1 MTWNTNIW
9 AAREADARADR
20 TERQAT
26 YWKNIG
32 ASSDK
37 PKSKRR
43 FPIPKEQSA
52 KDAFGWDAGK
62 NEITSGEIWE
72 TMIGLEVARDTFL
85 DNQIKARELRDQSD
99 ALVSRLERMGI
110 QGRTPRGET
119 AVVGLVTGEA
129 ERATDYRNCNL
140 IPAQQS
146 KNVHDMLRHVRFL
159 TDVTKTGRLR
169 MLVVS
174 GGWCPIDEYRKHHK
188 AHTRRM
194 SKFASHPKLKSLG
207 ISIEYYNV
215 ENTIHRDAS
224 GTAMMNMHSHVL
236 YRCDRHLGKKWGE
249 FLEFGGGF
257 FPKRYVNDS
266 KIKKPNEAVKYVFKP
281 SELEALK
288 DVELAELFMQIVGGR
303 EKVDDETGE
312 VLCRPGPD
320 GELVAILEGPLKFF
334 HPLGEMRRFRS
345 ELRANGQK
353 LILVPTKD
361 DRWIWRVT
369 EKKTREERPESDGGR
384 TENIVVAITRPMP
397 KFTPRMEPCLIV
409 DNYNGDFAALIHSN
423 HLEESVSDAR
433 AIYQGRMKEDAVR
446 AANESLRGNPEDAP
460 ARSAPMKHTTTTT
473 VPKRDAKTRLK
484 HRPPPPSRHEEF
496 RGTLHDQK
504 QHPKNFKTG
513 RTGPPCPECCLH
525 SSQGKRKLDHDKIHT
540 RHP

>member
-1 MTWNTNIW
+1 MTWNTNTW

-20 TERQAT
+20 AERQAT

-37 PKSKRR
+37 PKAKRR
-43 FPIPKEQSA
+43 FPMPKEKSA
-52 KDAFGWDAGK
+52 KDDFGWDAGK

-85 DNQIKARELRDQSD
+85 DNQIKARELREQSD

-159 TDVTKTGRLR
+159 TDVTKTKRLR
-169 MLVVS
+169 MLVIS
-174 GGWCPIDEYRKHHK
+174 GGWCPVDGYRKHHK

-194 SKFASHPKLKSLG
+194 SKFAAHPKLKSLG

-215 ENTIHRDAS
+215 EDTIHRDAN
-224 GTAMMNMHSHVL
+224 GTAMLNMHSHVL
-236 YRCDRHLGKKWGE
+236 FRCNSFLGKKRWTE
-249 FLEFGGGF
+249 FLEFAKGF
-257 FPKRYVNDS
+257 FPKGYVHDS
-266 KIKKPNEAVKYVFKP
+266 KIEKPNEAVKYVFKP

-288 DVELAELFMQIVGGR
+288 DEELAELFMQIVGGR

-397 KFTPRMEPCLIV
+397 KFSPRMEPCVIV
-409 DNYNGDFAALIHSN
+409 ENYTGDFAALIREN
-423 HLEESVSDAR
+423 RLEESVGEAR
-433 AIYQGRMKEDAVR
+433 GIYQGRVKEDAVR
-446 AANESLRGNPEDAP
+446 AAQESSSGVSEGASK
-460 ARSAPMKHTTTTT
+460 RSAPMKHTTTTT
-473 VPKRDAKTRLK
+473 VPERDAKTRSK

-496 RGTLHDQK
+496 RGTLQ
-504 QHPKNFKTG
+504 
-513 RTGPPCPECCLH
+513 
-525 SSQGKRKLDHDKIHT
+525 
-540 RHP
+540 